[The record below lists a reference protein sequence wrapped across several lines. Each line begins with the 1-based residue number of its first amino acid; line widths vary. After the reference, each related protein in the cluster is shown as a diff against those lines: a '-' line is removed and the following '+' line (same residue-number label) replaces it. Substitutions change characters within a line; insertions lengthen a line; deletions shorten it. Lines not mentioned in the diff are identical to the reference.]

1 MVLDYSQRRQ
11 VNINRPRKKS
21 SVFYVFFG
29 LGIVLAIYSLGIL
42 TGWFLYKASN
52 KSPAAADPSVAETA
66 PKQKTA
72 AHTPP
77 PTGAKSSTTAP
88 GAKAT
93 EPPLTFYYTLPKGG
107 NTSLGSGINT
117 LLGDKARTDKAV
129 SPSPENAVQTNR
141 DRQQMLKPAKKELN
155 EKPALHRPNEN
166 ASDGQQAKPVS
177 ATALKPAEAKKP
189 DSSRVRYTVQVAS
202 YQNRKEAEELKSA
215 LDRKGL
221 LANVVESRVP
231 GKGTY
236 YRVRLGTNLDLETAN
251 KIASKAGK
259 GAMVTPE

>member
-11 VNINRPRKKS
+11 VSINRPRKKS

-29 LGIVLAIYSLGIL
+29 SGIVLAIYSLGIL

-52 KSPAAADPSVAETA
+52 KNASAANPPVAEMA

-72 AHTPP
+72 AHNPP
-77 PTGAKSSTTAP
+77 PSGAKSSTATP
-88 GAKAT
+88 GTKAT

-117 LLGDKARTDKAV
+117 LHEVKARTDKAGA
-129 SPSPENAVQTNR
+129 PSQENAVQTNR
-141 DRQQMLKPAKKELN
+141 DRQQLLKPTKTEFN
-155 EKPALHRPNEN
+155 ENTGLHRPTEN
-166 ASDGQQAKPVS
+166 ASDGQQAKSVS

-202 YQNRKEAEELKSA
+202 YQIKKEAEELKSA

-221 LANVVESRVP
+221 LANVIESRVP

-251 KIASKAGK
+251 KIASRAGK
-259 GAMVTPE
+259 GAIVTPE